1 MANIMKKQQ
10 REPSPAAKPI
20 DVAYDLIN
28 IKPVI
33 EQHDEY
39 SDDDMP
45 FMKKQVRKPVL
56 STQNTNVAKPPV

>member
-1 MANIMKKQQ
+1 MKKQQ
-10 REPSPAAKPI
+10 QQRDPSPAAKPI

-56 STQNTNVAKPPV
+56 LAQNANVVKPPV

>member
-1 MANIMKKQQ
+1 MANIMKK
-10 REPSPAAKPI
+10 RDPSLTKPI

-33 EQHDEY
+33 EQQDDY

-45 FMKKQVRKPVL
+45 FMKKQVRKPIL
-56 STQNTNVAKPPV
+56 LAQNANVIDKPPV